1 MKRGVPLCTWLRKQC
16 SIWKCG
22 RHPKYLC
29 EPVWEGHHLGI
40 STPLCRE
47 QVDRG
52 GDDWDRS
59 VYVQCR
65 TAKIDKFASAQS
77 GFFQGKWT
85 PELILWSGG
94 LKTSKNTLLETF
106 PRFLPLDD
114 FFFKFFNIMP
124 YQISKLVV
132 TFITQI
138 ITCCHNV
145 RFKLRQQCRNGTCG
159 KYRLRGV
166 F

>member
-1 MKRGVPLCTWLRKQC
+1 MFYVCFVLYQLIQDLFIYLGLKFWQLFWQLYQSTSYLPSLACGKCDFSHDPLRK
-16 SIWKCG
+16 
-22 RHPKYLC
+22 LLNL
-29 EPVWEGHHLGI
+29 HH
-40 STPLCRE
+40 
-47 QVDRG
+47 
-52 GDDWDRS
+52 
-59 VYVQCR
+59 VQCQ
-65 TAKIDKFASAQS
+65 TAKINKFASARS

-85 PELILWSGG
+85 LELWSGC

-106 PRFLPLDD
+106 TCFLPLDD
-114 FFFKFFNIMP
+114 FFFKFLYIMP

-138 ITCCHNV
+138 ITCCHSV